1 MQETAGRCSGLPYPK
16 DEAQQPA
23 SILHLVS
30 HVPPKGS
37 FTKYTACRLFGHP
50 SLPDP
55 VLERSS
61 DTPSQERKSQRGK
74 YRYLTFRHALDI
86 VQRAGE

>member
-1 MQETAGRCSGLPYPK
+1 MQETVGRCSVSPCPK

-30 HVPPKGS
+30 HVPSKVS
-37 FTKYTACRLFGHP
+37 STKYTAAVCSGTPRY
-50 SLPDP
+50 P
-55 VLERSS
+55 VPERFS

-74 YRYLTFRHALDI
+74 YRCRTFRHALD
-86 VQRAGE
+86 RA